1 MSKVKEDSYIFC
13 ASIIRASENTLL
25 PEAELVRAAEADTFQ
40 GAMAVLKEHGFSDGK
55 ALERPRDFVKLLNEE
70 EEKAYE
76 LSSPQCR
83 RNLNWSFS
91 DVLRTTT
98 M

>member
-40 GAMAVLKEHGFSDGK
+40 GAMAVLSMDLVTE
-55 ALERPRDFVKLLNEE
+55 KLWKDREI
-70 EEKAYE
+70 
-76 LSSPQCR
+76 S
-83 RNLNWSFS
+83 
-91 DVLRTTT
+91 
-98 M
+98 